1 MQFSLPGNIFYT
13 ILDQMLKPSTGI
25 LLIAEPFLK
34 DTNFMRT
41 VVLLC
46 DHQEDGSIGFVLNK
60 HIAHTLDEI
69 IPELEGI
76 KIPVYFGGPVQA
88 DTLHFLHVCPD
99 QIPGSQ
105 AVTDG
110 IYWGG
115 DFGMVK
121 DLLRKNKLDHR
132 NIRFYVGYSGW
143 GNNQLNEELKGE
155 SWITA
160 MAKQDLVFNYDIED
174 IWKESLKLLGGD
186 YSLMTNFPVDPQ
198 LN

>member
-13 ILDQMLKPSTGI
+13 ILDQMLEPSTGI

-34 DTNFMRT
+34 DTNFM
-41 VVLLC
+41 
-46 DHQEDGSIGFVLNK
+46 
-60 HIAHTLDEI
+60 
-69 IPELEGI
+69 LEGI

-155 SWITA
+155 SWITT